1 MVSLKKKIV
10 VNYQY
15 FYFNIPNP
23 RLKTIKQKPQTVC
36 ILNRLCR
43 FETQMCAQFMVS
55 REAHH
60 VFYSRDDL
68 CKDQLGFQVVKLPS
82 GGDSGEQVS
91 TAAVLHHQVHFPAAL
106 DHLVKAHYVGV
117 AQLLHAADFRGS
129 HGLVLL
135 LQTQLVHDFNSYSL

>member
-1 MVSLKKKIV
+1 
-10 VNYQY
+10 
-15 FYFNIPNP
+15 
-23 RLKTIKQKPQTVC
+23 
-36 ILNRLCR
+36 
-43 FETQMCAQFMVS
+43 MCAQFMVS

-68 CKDQLGFQVVKLPS
+68 CKDQLGFQVAKLPS

-91 TAAVLHHQVHFPAAL
+91 TAAILHHQVHFPAGL

-135 LQTQLVHDFNSYSL
+135 LQAQLVHDFNSYSL